1 MCHLLFIKTA
11 FNAFFLS
18 CSIQDL
24 INGYWFIRLLLYDEI
39 KLLPIGHHFSETVV
53 FLQPQCCFLVRLSGA
68 WNVNHHLLYLQ
79 LIYTSKDF
87 MLQSGRLYVQ
97 QWKYRPNFTSTL
109 SSGNGCHYS
118 GGLSCFSVFE
128 PFLEWQTQSFHFSL
142 SLWDP
147 YIPGFCFSV
156 IQLES
161 WTVDYQCFCSI
172 SELVQ
177 SLRICHLGISM
188 AIHTLW
194 TAAFFNAGIT
204 DLGSVKKLFCN
215 L

>member
-1 MCHLLFIKTA
+1 MCHFLFIKTA

-128 PFLEWQTQSFHFSL
+128 PFLEWQTQSFHFFSL
-142 SLWDP
+142 SLR
-147 YIPGFCFSV
+147 
-156 IQLES
+156 
-161 WTVDYQCFCSI
+161 SI
-172 SELVQ
+172 YPRLLFLRHSTWVLNCGLPVFLQ
-177 SLRICHLGISM
+177 HFWIGPAPQDLPFRNFNGHTHTMNSSLL
-188 AIHTLW
+188 
-194 TAAFFNAGIT
+194 
-204 DLGSVKKLFCN
+204 
-215 L
+215 